1 MINVCKLFLLFIIY
15 SFLGWVVEVTK
26 VSIKEKKIVN
36 RGFLIGPSCPIYAC
50 GAVLITCLTKKYE
63 NDFFIRFI
71 LCVIICSIIEYFA
84 SYILE
89 KVFKVKW
96 WDYSDRKYNINGRI
110 TLSNLLGFGFLSVI
124 VLYILNPFFMNLID
138 KLPNNVIYILSTIIF
153 GIFVLDLVV
162 SIFIT
167 YHITIVTKEII
178 TSTPKDST
186 NVIKS
191 KVFKILKEN
200 YFTRRIIKAF
210 PDIKIIKENYLK
222 VGNKIK
228 SKLKRK
234 K

>member
-1 MINVCKLFLLFIIY
+1 MIY
-15 SFLGWVVEVTK
+15 SFLGWLVEVIK

-36 RGFLIGPSCPIYAC
+36 RGFLVGPLCPIYAC
-50 GAVLITCLTKKYE
+50 GAVLITWLTKKYE
-63 NDFFIRFI
+63 NDFIILFI
-71 LCVIICSIIEYFA
+71 LSVIICSIIEYFA

-110 TLSNLLGFGFLSVI
+110 TLSNLLGFGLLGMI
-124 VLYILNPFFMNLID
+124 VLFILNPFFMNLID
-138 KLPNNVIYILSTIIF
+138 KLSPKVIYVLSTIIF
-153 GIFVLDLVV
+153 GVFILDLVV

-178 TSTPKDST
+178 ASTPKDST

-191 KVFKILKEN
+191 KVFKTLKDN
-200 YFTRRIIKAF
+200 YFTRRVLSAF
-210 PDIKIIKENYLK
+210 PDVKIIKENFIK
-222 VGNKIK
+222 AGNKIK
-228 SKLKRK
+228 STLKRK

>member
-1 MINVCKLFLLFIIY
+1 MINICKLFLLFIIY

-36 RGFLIGPSCPIYAC
+36 RGFLIGPLCPIYAC
-50 GAVLITCLTKKYE
+50 GAVLITWLTKKYE
-63 NDFFIRFI
+63 NDFFILFI
-71 LCVIICSIIEYFA
+71 LSVIICSVVEYFA

-110 TLSNLLGFGFLSVI
+110 TISNLLGFGLLGVI
-124 VLYILNPFFMNLID
+124 VLFILNPFFMNLIN
-138 KLPNNVIYILSTIIF
+138 KLPSKIIYVLSTIIF
-153 GIFVLDLVV
+153 GIFILDLVV

-178 TSTPKDST
+178 ASTPKDST
-186 NVIKS
+186 SVIKS
-191 KVFKILKEN
+191 KVFKTLKDN
-200 YFTRRIIKAF
+200 YFTRRIIRAF

-222 VGNKIK
+222 VENKIK